1 MGGETDNI
9 YFLHNPRKRVQA
21 GQLPHAEQYYRELT
35 MHSQT
40 PLISVI
46 IPARN
51 EEQHLPCCIASIRA
65 SAARLSK
72 PVEIIVVI
80 NRCTDRTEE
89 VALVLGCVTTHNDSK
104 NLSQIRNAGARLAR
118 GEFVVTIDAD
128 STMSRNMLTAVAEN
142 LSCSDIVGGGVLFV
156 TERLSLGIL
165 LTGLCLLPLLAYGLL
180 SVGLF
185 YCRKKDFNAIGGFD
199 EKLVSL
205 EDVDFARRLKMHGKK
220 TGRKFK
226 TICRAYICTSC
237 RKFDQFGD
245 WYFLRH
251 PGFFRSLLSGSNREA
266 ANKFWY
272 DIER

>member
-1 MGGETDNI
+1 MYNQ
-9 YFLHNPRKRVQA
+9 N
-21 GQLPHAEQYYRELT
+21 
-35 MHSQT
+35 
-40 PLISVI
+40 PLITII

-51 EEQHLPCCIASIRA
+51 EEQQLPRCIASIRA
-65 SAARLSK
+65 SATRLSR

-89 VALVLGCVTTHNDSK
+89 LAHAQGCVIAHNDSK

-118 GEFVVTIDAD
+118 GEIVVTIDAD
-128 STMSRNMLTAVAEN
+128 SSMSENMLTAIAEN
-142 LSCSDIVGGGVLFV
+142 LSHPGIVGGGVLFI
-156 TERLSLGIL
+156 TERLSLGII
-165 LTGLCLLPLLAYGLL
+165 LTGLCLLPLLANGLL

-185 YCRKKDFNAIGGFD
+185 YCRKEDFDAIGGFN

-226 TICRAYICTSC
+226 TICRAFIRTSC

-251 PGFFRSLLSGSNREA
+251 PEFFRSLLSGSNREA
-266 ANKFWY
+266 ADRFWY